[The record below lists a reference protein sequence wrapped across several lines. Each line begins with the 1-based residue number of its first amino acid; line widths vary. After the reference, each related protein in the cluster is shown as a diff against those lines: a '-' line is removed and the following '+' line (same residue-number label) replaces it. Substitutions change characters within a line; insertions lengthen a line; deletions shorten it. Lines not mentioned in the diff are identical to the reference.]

1 MNQVFMVNSW
11 LDTLAG
17 WSECVSQSAV
27 ASALSARGGGGWSL
41 GENEQLAGMKIR
53 VTDQC
58 GLAVG
63 RMCVTH

>member
-27 ASALSARGGGGWSL
+27 ASALSARGGGGGGGGGEFSL
-41 GENEQLAGMKIR
+41 GW
-53 VTDQC
+53 V
-58 GLAVG
+58 
-63 RMCVTH
+63 